1 LEKKRNRRLKIYIAS
16 PYSAATPEEIQRN
29 VDKAIDIGIEVWEK
43 GHYPYI
49 PHLTHYVNA
58 RPKCRMNWDDFIE
71 WDRPW
76 IDDCDALLYL
86 GKSEGAD
93 KEKEYAELKKKIIF
107 KSLKEI
113 PIILR
118 K

>member
-1 LEKKRNRRLKIYIAS
+1 MKIYIAS
-16 PYSAATPEEIQRN
+16 PYSAPTSEEVQRN
-29 VDKAIDIGIEVWEK
+29 VDKAIDIGIKIWEK

-49 PHLTHYVNA
+49 PHLTHYVKA
-58 RPKCRMNWDDFIE
+58 RPDCRLTWEDFIE

-86 GKSEGAD
+86 GKSKGANI
-93 KEKEYAELKKKIIF
+93 EREYAQSKRKMIF
-107 KSLKEI
+107 RSLKDI
-113 PIILR
+113 PVILR